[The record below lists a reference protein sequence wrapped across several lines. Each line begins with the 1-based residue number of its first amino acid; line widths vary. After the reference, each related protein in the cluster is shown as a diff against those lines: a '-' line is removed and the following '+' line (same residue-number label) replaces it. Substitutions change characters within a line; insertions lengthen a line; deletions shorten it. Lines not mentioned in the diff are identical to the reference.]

1 MRVRDPEI
9 GKSHAVFGDD
19 WKRLETRNP
28 IEILFEGVARI
39 SGRFRATHLLAFT
52 LIRTASSCRMKPG
65 GLPDLERTS
74 SQSPVELTTLTFVP
88 FGMLPTFREE
98 ADGSSK
104 TDVLRTV

>member
-1 MRVRDPEI
+1 M
-9 GKSHAVFGDD
+9 STAS
-19 WKRLETRNP
+19 LY
-28 IEILFEGVARI
+28 
-39 SGRFRATHLLAFT
+39 
-52 LIRTASSCRMKPG
+52 LIRTASSFSMKPG

-74 SQSPVELTTLTFVP
+74 SQSPVEPTTLTLVP